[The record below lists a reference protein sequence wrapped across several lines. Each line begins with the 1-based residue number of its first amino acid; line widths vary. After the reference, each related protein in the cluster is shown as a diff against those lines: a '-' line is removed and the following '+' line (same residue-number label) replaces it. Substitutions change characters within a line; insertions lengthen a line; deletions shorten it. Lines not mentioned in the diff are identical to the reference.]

1 MDEKLQSKIRKLFET
16 RLNLENEL
24 LKGHSLLLEYI
35 ENNSRTTKIDNAVY
49 KYKIALEKAVDVNE
63 QLIRLAGKTENPEK
77 IIAQQDLWLKKVTEM
92 NDKVMHEAQSY
103 KMSLEPSSFPAAG
116 ITGSKGSLQQTRSE
130 TSSRS
135 HKTRDSEA
143 RVSENRSKVSNKS
156 KDSRKLDSH
165 KSDKSASTRH
175 TSTVRTM
182 SSSEKRHELALVKR
196 RHEELERQYQVSLRL
211 KEQENRLKSEQSQ
224 LELEQLAVSNKK
236 QLIEMELKA
245 FELEDSSSEVSEKVA
260 ESNSTGVSQP
270 ISKVA
275 TDRTNDWVDSVSS
288 QAPPDVANAP
298 GLQAFTHVPI
308 SSGPTTSAILAHASH
323 TSNSHNHEHTAL
335 SDPGIH
341 SYGRWAMPQFGS
353 ASLLPLQASVP
364 FPVNNMHSSAHL
376 LPPPSAVPLQTMS
389 SNITNGSFAIAQP
402 ESLPVPMLPVQPG
415 SGFVSLSPAFAG
427 GGFSSSGVNPTPV
440 FFSAPNCHA
449 APVQTQH
456 NLPFVPHTV
465 SPNINDYY
473 TSDANLWRLAATTPI
488 VTPAQCCNAGNIFSN
503 VTTVVPSCN
512 TAAPFTSGGTVYFN
526 TPPVHPKHVP
536 HFVNHTNTG
545 YQPVNEDYAPSS
557 AYPNQGCSSDR
568 PLSARELVEL
578 LMHSRK
584 DHLPEWKLAQFDGNP
599 FNWHEWFGQFKTTVD
614 SAVLTDD
621 TKLTYLKTLVTGKAK
636 TAIAEFSYSGVMY
649 KDALATLQRKFGQPH
664 AIVGAHLDKLNTF
677 LHLRCAIRKMSLVS
691 PLPYLAS

>member
-1 MDEKLQSKIRKLFET
+1 
-16 RLNLENEL
+16 
-24 LKGHSLLLEYI
+24 
-35 ENNSRTTKIDNAVY
+35 
-49 KYKIALEKAVDVNE
+49 
-63 QLIRLAGKTENPEK
+63 
-77 IIAQQDLWLKKVTEM
+77 M

-116 ITGSKGSLQQTRSE
+116 ITASKGSLQQTRSE

-165 KSDKSASTRH
+165 KSDKSTSTCH

-211 KEQENRLKSEQSQ
+211 KEQESRLKSGQSQ
-224 LELEQLAVSNKK
+224 LELEQLAESHKK

-245 FELEDSSSEVSEKVA
+245 FELEDSSSEVSENVA
-260 ESNSTGVSQP
+260 GSNSTLVSQP

-298 GLQAFTHVPI
+298 GLQAFTSVPN
-308 SSGPTTSAILAHASH
+308 SSGPTTSAILAHAIH
-323 TSNSHNHEHTAL
+323 IINSHNHEHTAL
-335 SDPGIH
+335 SDPRIH
-341 SYGRWAMPQFGS
+341 SYGRQAMPQFGS

-364 FPVNNMHSSAHL
+364 FPVNNMHSSAHV
-376 LPPPSAVPLQTMS
+376 LPPPSAVPLQTMR

-402 ESLPVPMLPVQPG
+402 ESLPVPMLSAQPG

-473 TSDANLWRLAATTPI
+473 TSDANLFRLAATNPI
-488 VTPAQCCNAGNIFSN
+488 VTPAQCCNAGNNFSN
-503 VTTVVPSCN
+503 VTTVYDP
-512 TAAPFTSGGTVYFN
+512 PYTSGGTVYFN
-526 TPPVHPKHVP
+526 TPPVHPQHVP

-557 AYPNQGCSSDR
+557 AYPSQGFSSDR
-568 PLSARELVEL
+568 PLSARELAEL

-599 FNWHEWFGQFKTTVD
+599 LYWHEWFGQFKSTVD

-621 TKLTYLKTLVTGKAK
+621 TKLTYVKTLVTGKAK

-664 AIVGAHLDKLNTF
+664 AIVGAHLDKLNT
-677 LHLRCAIRKMSLVS
+677 
-691 PLPYLAS
+691 

>member
-1 MDEKLQSKIRKLFET
+1 M
-16 RLNLENEL
+16 
-24 LKGHSLLLEYI
+24 
-35 ENNSRTTKIDNAVY
+35 
-49 KYKIALEKAVDVNE
+49 EKAVDINE

-77 IIAQQDLWLKKVTEM
+77 LIA
-92 NDKVMHEAQSY
+92 Y

-116 ITGSKGSLQQTRSE
+116 ITGSKESLQQTRSE

-135 HKTRDSEA
+135 HKTKDSEA

-156 KDSRKLDSH
+156 KDRRKLHSH

-211 KEQENRLKSEQSQ
+211 KEQENRLQFEQSQ
-224 LELEQLAVSNKK
+224 LELEQLTETHKK

-245 FELEDSSSEVSEKVA
+245 FELEDSSSEVSEKEA
-260 ESNSTGVSQP
+260 ESNSTGVSQL

-288 QAPPDVANAP
+288 QAPPDVASAP
-298 GLQAFTHVPI
+298 GLQAFTSVPI
-308 SSGPTTSAILAHASH
+308 SSGPTTSAILAHAIQ
-323 TSNSHNHEHTAL
+323 TSNSYNHEHTAL

-341 SYGRWAMPQFGS
+341 SYGRRAMPQFGS
-353 ASLLPLQASVP
+353 ASILPLQASVP
-364 FPVNNMHSSAHL
+364 FPVGNMHSSAHV

-402 ESLPVPMLPVQPG
+402 ESLPVPMLPAQPG

-488 VTPAQCCNAGNIFSN
+488 VTPAQC
-503 VTTVVPSCN
+503 
-512 TAAPFTSGGTVYFN
+512 
-526 TPPVHPKHVP
+526 
-536 HFVNHTNTG
+536 
-545 YQPVNEDYAPSS
+545 
-557 AYPNQGCSSDR
+557 
-568 PLSARELVEL
+568 
-578 LMHSRK
+578 LM
-584 DHLPEWKLAQFDGNP
+584 LE
-599 FNWHEWFGQFKTTVD
+599 
-614 SAVLTDD
+614 
-621 TKLTYLKTLVTGKAK
+621 
-636 TAIAEFSYSGVMY
+636 
-649 KDALATLQRKFGQPH
+649 
-664 AIVGAHLDKLNTF
+664 
-677 LHLRCAIRKMSLVS
+677 
-691 PLPYLAS
+691 